1 MMGFKSLLL
10 AGFAAITLTACGGSE
25 EVASAGVGA
34 VEAAVETGQSVKSK
48 AVATASLDEILAAQS
63 DEMKA
68 RYTYRNPKETLEF
81 FGIEPGMTV
90 VEVLPGG
97 GWYSKIL
104 LPHLGDDGHLIGMDY
119 ALQMWPEFGG
129 FADEEFLEAKK
140 TWPQTWTRDAQ
151 DWRGGSK
158 AKISAYTFERIAVSV
173 EGTADAVLF
182 IRAMHNLSRFEEKSG
197 YLSSAL
203 SDARAL
209 LKPGGLI
216 GVVQHQ
222 APESNS
228 AEATIGGNGY
238 LKKSAL
244 VEVMKAN
251 GFELIKSSDINANP
265 KDQPNNDEI
274 VWRLPP
280 NLSTSQ
286 KDPELKAKYEAI
298 GETNRMTLLFKKL

>member
-1 MMGFKSLLL
+1 MYKSFLL
-10 AGFAAITLTACGGSE
+10 AGFAAIALCACGGSDKAAN
-25 EVASAGVGA
+25 VASEAGIA
-34 VEAAVETGQSVKSK
+34 VTEAVVETKPKS
-48 AVATASLDEILAAQS
+48 VATASLDEILAAQS

-68 RYTYRNPKETLEF
+68 RYQYRNPKETLEF

-119 ALQMWPEFGG
+119 ALQMWSEFGG
-129 FADEEFLEAKK
+129 FADEAFLEKKK
-140 TWPQTWTRDAQ
+140 TWPQTWTQQAQ
-151 DWRGGSK
+151 EWRGGSQ
-158 AKISAYTFERIAVSV
+158 AKISAYSLERIAISA
-173 EGTADAVLF
+173 EGTVDAVLF
-182 IRAMHNLSRFEEKSG
+182 IRAMHNLSRFEEQGG

-203 SDARAL
+203 SDAHAL
-209 LKPGGLI
+209 LKPDGVL

-228 AEATIGGNGY
+228 DEASIGSNGY

-244 VEVMKAN
+244 VEQMKAN

-265 KDQPNNDEI
+265 KDKPSNDDI

-280 NLSTSQ
+280 NLSTSRE
-286 KDPELKAKYEAI
+286 DAELKAKYEAI
-298 GETNRMTLLFKKL
+298 GESNRMTLLFKKI